1 MEYRRLGRSDMMVSA
16 ICLGS
21 MTWGEQNTEEEGFA
35 QLDYAVEQGVNF
47 IDTAE
52 MYAVPPRAETYGR
65 SEEIIGNW
73 LASRGLRDKVL
84 IATKASGPGER
95 FPYIRD
101 GKPRLNRAHIT
112 AAVEDSLRRLRIDVI
127 DLYQLHWP
135 ERPIN
140 VFGALGYEHQ
150 EDELETTPMEE
161 TLEVLGALVAA
172 GKVRSVGLSNETPWG
187 AMRFLD
193 LAEADKGPR
202 MAAIQN
208 PYSLLNRSFE
218 TSLAEVAIR
227 EDCGLLAYAPIAAG
241 ALSGKYLNGRQP
253 PAARLTLWPQ
263 NTRYRGP
270 QAESAIA
277 AYVALA
283 KEHGLDPCQ
292 MALAYVLR
300 QRFLTSAIIGAT
312 SLAQLENNL
321 KAKDLELSEKVL
333 AGIEEIHKSYTYPCP

>member
-1 MEYRRLGRSDMMVSA
+1 M
-16 ICLGS
+16 
-21 MTWGEQNTEEEGFA
+21 
-35 QLDYAVEQGVNF
+35 
-47 IDTAE
+47 
-52 MYAVPPRAETYGR
+52 
-65 SEEIIGNW
+65 
-73 LASRGLRDKVL
+73 
-84 IATKASGPGER
+84 
-95 FPYIRD
+95 
-101 GKPRLNRAHIT
+101 
-112 AAVEDSLRRLRIDVI
+112 
-127 DLYQLHWP
+127 
-135 ERPIN
+135 
-140 VFGALGYEHQ
+140 
-150 EDELETTPMEE
+150 
-161 TLEVLGALVAA
+161 
-172 GKVRSVGLSNETPWG
+172 
-187 AMRFLD
+187 
-193 LAEADKGPR
+193 
-202 MAAIQN
+202 
-208 PYSLLNRSFE
+208 
-218 TSLAEVAIR
+218 AIR